1 MLGILNRS
9 TIRRKV
15 LLLFVYNR
23 GKEYYLSEIARRV
36 KTSAGTAQRELN
48 RLLAADMITFR
59 KKGNLS
65 FYKLNEGYSLIKE
78 IEAIIRK
85 TYGVEVELERR
96 LMKVRGILL
105 AFIFGSYA
113 RGGIKSD
120 SDIDLFIVGDPV
132 EDEIFRAVKEVEDA
146 VGRDIQYHIAGDD
159 EFMRKAKTGSFY
171 QEIVRRHILVIGD
184 ENELK
189 RLIGTA

>member
-1 MLGILNRS
+1 
-9 TIRRKV
+9 
-15 LLLFVYNR
+15 
-23 GKEYYLSEIARRV
+23 
-36 KTSAGTAQRELN
+36 
-48 RLLAADMITFR
+48 MITFR

-85 TYGVEVELERR
+85 TYGIEVELEKR
-96 LMKVRGILL
+96 LKYVQGIVL

-113 RGGIKSD
+113 RGGMKSD

-159 EFMRKAKTGSFY
+159 EFMQKAKTGSFY

-189 RLIGTA
+189 RLISPA